1 MASRNSTPNIP
12 VSLGKPSLRL
22 RLEAYYSLIAPDVLS
37 NEPEWRKKYDLIYAK
52 YGGSVK
58 GEDALARKL
67 AKKYGTQVH
76 LQLTTSE
83 SSANS
88 RPSSRVAKKGIRQ
101 QDEAHYEL
109 SPEQQNGGNLSFTS
123 LQFDP
128 QAALSRS
135 TESVWRENR
144 ESDLQLYRSAPLLDN
159 LSKFRTLLPLCD
171 PQRLEPTPVK
181 KKVVVL
187 KPAPTKKKLSALDEL
202 ASQFEHSG
210 PLELLYNAYTNRQR
224 IRVMIRYVD
233 SIRGTL
239 TGQLVAFDK
248 HFNMILRNVDESYTP
263 RITQLRVQQQQQ
275 ANNSATINPNDSFPD
290 PDFVRN
296 EDPGFRCSEWCEDMT
311 KGRREAIRRTL
322 AAGETYGSVVGGAL
336 KQRQLGQILV
346 RGDNVVMV
354 WKAKEEQSA
363 YPHTNRSPPN
373 GSIYYK
379 KTSENSTIEGP
390 RVGTLG
396 SLSLAAQYVKHTKR
410 RGNDQHTNQ
419 EPKRHQ
425 TIPK

>member
-1 MASRNSTPNIP
+1 MASRNNTPNIP

-22 RLEAYYSLIAPDVLS
+22 RLEAYYSLIAPDTLS

-76 LQLTTSE
+76 LHLTTSE

-88 RPSSRVAKKGIRQ
+88 RPSSRVAKKRIRQ
-101 QDEAHYEL
+101 QDESHYEL
-109 SPEQQNGGNLSFTS
+109 LSEQKDSGILSFTS

-128 QAALSRS
+128 QAALSQA
-135 TESVWRENR
+135 TGSVWRENR
-144 ESDLQLYRSAPLLDN
+144 VSDLQLYRSAPLLDN

-181 KKVVVL
+181 TKVVL
-187 KPAPTKKKLSALDEL
+187 KPIPTQKKLSALDEL

-275 ANNSATINPNDSFPD
+275 PNSVTINHNDSFPG
-290 PDFVRN
+290 PDLVRN
-296 EDPGFRCSEWCEDMT
+296 EDPGFHCSEWCEDMT
-311 KGRREAIRRTL
+311 KGRREVIRRTL
-322 AAGETYGSVVGGAL
+322 AAGETYDSVVGGTL

-373 GSIYYK
+373 GSIYHK
-379 KTSENSTIEGP
+379 KSSENSNIEGP

-396 SLSLAAQYVKHTKR
+396 SLSLAAQYAKYTKR
-410 RGNDQHTNQ
+410 RGNDRHTTQ

-425 TIPK
+425 SIPK